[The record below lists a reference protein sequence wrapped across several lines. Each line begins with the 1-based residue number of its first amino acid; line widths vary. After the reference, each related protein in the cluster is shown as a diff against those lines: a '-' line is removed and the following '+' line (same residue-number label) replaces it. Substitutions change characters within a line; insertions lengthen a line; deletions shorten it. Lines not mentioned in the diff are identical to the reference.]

1 MATGQP
7 VAETSRSG
15 IERRQHKRVSTHLLT
30 ETEISTAHDKGLG
43 RIVNL
48 SVGGVLVL
56 TTNTLEANEEIVLN
70 FHLPPKGR
78 RIQTRARVT
87 RVEEGES
94 MGLEFVSIKDEDRNA
109 IREYVQKLTVV

>member
-1 MATGQP
+1 MATRQP
-7 VAETSRSG
+7 VAETSQSE
-15 IERRQHKRVSTHLLT
+15 IERRQHKRVPTHLLT

-56 TTNTLEANEEIVLN
+56 TTNTLETNEEIILN
-70 FHLPPKGR
+70 FRLTPKGR

-94 MGLEFVSIKDEDRNA
+94 MGLEFVGIEEKDQSA
-109 IREYVQKLTVV
+109 IREYVRKLIVV